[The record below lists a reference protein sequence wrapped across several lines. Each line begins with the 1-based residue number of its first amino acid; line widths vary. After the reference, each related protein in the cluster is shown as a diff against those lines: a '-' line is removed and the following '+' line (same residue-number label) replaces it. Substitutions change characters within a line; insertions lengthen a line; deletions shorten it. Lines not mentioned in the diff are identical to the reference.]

1 TTMSS
6 APSPSLVLF
15 ARGVIARLALWET
28 LTLAVQ
34 ESWGGPGAKEKRT
47 WMAGVVVDMFEE
59 KQSKTNS
66 ASSSNVDSRV
76 EPEDIEDTLL
86 QIMADEFEVH
96 VEDGS
101 AETLGKDIV
110 QLWDAIINSASP
122 SSTTITHSE
131 GEKKV
136 QEWESRVESAKGRK
150 IQAHYQEAVEEDGD
164 WEDDD
169 SEGDDE
175 DGDHPMDEDE
185 VPHLIDS
192 NRGQRKPEV
201 DEDGFTLVSSRR
213 KR

>member
-1 TTMSS
+1 MSS
-6 APSPSLVLF
+6 APSLSLVLF

-28 LTLAVQ
+28 LALAVQ

-66 ASSSNVDSRV
+66 ASSPNVDSRV

-110 QLWDAIINSASP
+110 QLWNAIINSASTG
-122 SSTTITHSE
+122 STAIDYSE
-131 GEKKV
+131 GEKMV
-136 QEWESRVESAKGRK
+136 QEWESHAESAKGRK

-164 WEDDD
+164 WEDDNN
-169 SEGDDE
+169 EGDDE
-175 DGDHPMDEDE
+175 DGDHPTDEDE
-185 VPHLIDS
+185 APPLIDS
-192 NRGQRKPEV
+192 NRGQRKPEI

-213 KR
+213 KW